1 MPFSVAWS
9 GGIEMSDIDYDKLR
23 AVRRLC
29 NLRSP
34 PEKEQCPDE
43 RCVWLLDGGLC
54 PFKRCVR
61 RDGFDRPGNVP
72 AVLPES
78 GD

>member
-1 MPFSVAWS
+1 MP
-9 GGIEMSDIDYDKLR
+9 DIDHNKLD

-29 NLRSP
+29 SLRP
-34 PEKEQCPDE
+34 PEKSQCPDE

-61 RDGFDRPGNVP
+61 EDGGFDKPRENTIPVRAQKPGQ
-72 AVLPES
+72 A
-78 GD
+78 D